1 MKKDQSQKIIIGI
14 DPGSVIMGYGIL
26 SVSGKNAEM
35 LSMGVLKMNKDA
47 SPYERL
53 RKIYDGVSALIRRY
67 NPDELAIEA
76 PFYGKN
82 IQSMLK
88 LGRAQGVAI
97 AAALASDIAVHEYAP
112 MEIKRAITGTGKA
125 SKEQVASLLQKML
138 HIPDTSMQIELDA
151 TDGLAVAFC
160 HFVQST
166 SPLQRQKTSSWA
178 DFVRKNPDKVHG
190 L

>member
-1 MKKDQSQKIIIGI
+1 MKKGRDQKIIIGI

-26 SVSGKNAEM
+26 CVTGKSAEM
-35 LSMGVLKMNKDA
+35 IAMGVLKMDKTA

-53 RKIYDGVSALIRRY
+53 KKIYDGVSALIRRY
-67 NPDELAIEA
+67 NPDDLAIEA

-82 IQSMLK
+82 VQSMLK

-97 AAALASDIAVHEYAP
+97 AAALASDTLVHEYAP
-112 MEIKRAITGTGKA
+112 MEIKRAITGTGRA
-125 SKEQVASLLQKML
+125 SKEQVATLLQKML
-138 HIPDTSMQIELDA
+138 HIPEESMQIELDA

-166 SPLQRQKTSSWA
+166 SPLQRQKSGSWA
-178 DFVRKNPDKVHG
+178 DFVRKNPDKVRG

>member
-1 MKKDQSQKIIIGI
+1 MKAEKERKVIIGI

-26 SVSGKNAEM
+26 SVSGKSAEM
-35 LSMGVLKMNKDA
+35 SAMGVLKMDREA

-53 RKIYDGVSALIRRY
+53 KRIYDGVSALIRRY

-97 AAALASDIAVHEYAP
+97 AAALAFDITVHEYAP
-112 MEIKRAITGTGKA
+112 MEIKRAITGTGRA
-125 SKEQVASLLQKML
+125 SKEQVATLLQKML
-138 HIPDTSMQIELDA
+138 HIPDESMKIELDA

-166 SPLQRQKTSSWA
+166 SPLQRQKSGTWA
-178 DFVRKNPDKVHG
+178 DFVRKNPDKVRG